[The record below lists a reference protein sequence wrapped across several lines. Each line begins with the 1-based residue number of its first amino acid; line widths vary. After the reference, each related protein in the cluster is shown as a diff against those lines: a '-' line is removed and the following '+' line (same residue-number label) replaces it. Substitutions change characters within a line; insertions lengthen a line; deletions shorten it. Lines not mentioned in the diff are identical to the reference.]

1 MDNLN
6 EIKIGK
12 SKKHIIIAGV
22 PRAGKTTICEKLVK
36 SLKYQHLLMDD
47 ITISFEESFAC
58 TGIIHTDCWEF
69 RDTSKSLVKFIKGL
83 VNAKGYDKFEYGL
96 TFDCFHITPQDYN
109 ENIDSN
115 RCDIYFFGYPNA
127 DIEEKVK
134 QIKKFDT
141 KHDWTYNKSDEF
153 LRDRIITYIEIS
165 KWLQHECEK
174 YDLQFIDISKNREQ
188 IIDEFVYKII
198 NNKE

>member
-1 MDNLN
+1 MI
-6 EIKIGK
+6 EIKKDKK
-12 SKKHIIIAGV
+12 SKHIIIAGV
-22 PRAGKTTICEKLVK
+22 PRAGKTTICEKLAK

-47 ITISFEESFAC
+47 FTTSFEKSFPY

-69 RDTSKSLVKFIKGL
+69 KDTSKNLVKLIKGL
-83 VNAKGYDKFEYGL
+83 VDANGYDKFEYGL
-96 TFDCFHITPQDYN
+96 AFDCFHITPQDYH
-109 ENIDSN
+109 ENIDLN

-153 LRDRIITYIEIS
+153 LRDRIVTYIEIS
-165 KWLQHECEK
+165 KWLEHECEK
-174 YDLQFIDISKNREQ
+174 YDLPFIDISENRDM
-188 IIDEFVYKII
+188 IIEEFVNSIVGNTK
-198 NNKE
+198 